1 MQDKEKAKKAKNKR
15 ALVYKPYLKGNR
27 LDGAALKRSLRLVAY
42 FFMFAFL
49 FLVVGSA
56 LQFGN
61 SFLRVLMNVLMV
73 LVCAAIVYMD
83 GARLGETEVA
93 YGEIA
98 LGRKEAGKPV
108 DEKEKERCYHPLKG
122 VMIALWAALPVFAL
136 CLPHALTAVKQTYA
150 LQSLPKWVAGFGN
163 QTEISAPLAYYQQN
177 ISVTS
182 LDILHVIGRVLTFPF
197 VNIATADNKDALLL
211 VDRLSPLLACLP
223 LVGFPLG
230 YMTGPRSR
238 AMVHG
243 DISSSNKRVQRRQRK
258 AIKARQ
264 ARIPKKNELI

>member
-136 CLPHALTAVKQTYA
+136 CLPPMTTMASHTA
-150 LQSLPKWVAGFGN
+150 
-163 QTEISAPLAYYQQN
+163 ERLAA
-177 ISVTS
+177 SS
-182 LDILHVIGRVLTFPF
+182 C
-197 VNIATADNKDALLL
+197 
-211 VDRLSPLLACLP
+211 RLSVARHIVSWNSTFVHLFFIFSQHSVKLL
-223 LVGFPLG
+223 
-230 YMTGPRSR
+230 
-238 AMVHG
+238 
-243 DISSSNKRVQRRQRK
+243 RVCVV
-258 AIKARQ
+258 
-264 ARIPKKNELI
+264 